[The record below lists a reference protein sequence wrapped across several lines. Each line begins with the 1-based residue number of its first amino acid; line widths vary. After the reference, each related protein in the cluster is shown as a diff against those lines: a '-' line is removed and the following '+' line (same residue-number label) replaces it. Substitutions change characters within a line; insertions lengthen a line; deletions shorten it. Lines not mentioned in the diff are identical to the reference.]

1 MAFVILS
8 AGTLTQSR
16 MHTISARVFA
26 GVIVAIVFAAL
37 VGGFAVGYMVD
48 GKVRNPPQAAPAVP
62 VESQSDLLIGR
73 FGELAGRMVQL
84 QAEAAALT
92 ERIGAIKDFEA
103 RITENV
109 AADSTPGRIAK
120 TPLGSPAGGP
130 LLQPVPT
137 RAPELP
143 QSRLMLPQLPSAAG
157 VLDGKPEGLLAGE
170 VAEMERDI
178 ERLAQTLAGLDR
190 LATGYSLAHMSF
202 PGRSPVAGFGISSGF
217 GNRSDP
223 FRRRLAFHSGV
234 DFPAP
239 TGTQISASAG
249 GRVIFA
255 GRRPDYGLTVEI
267 DHGAGLATRY
277 AHASKLHVK
286 VGQVVLPGDRI
297 ASIGSTGRSTGA
309 HLHFEVLKDGLIVD
323 PTSYLAQF

>member
-16 MHTISARVFA
+16 MHTISARVFV

-37 VGGFAVGYMVD
+37 AGGFALGYVVD
-48 GKVRNPPQAAPAVP
+48 GKVRNTPQAAPAVP
-62 VESQSDLLIGR
+62 AESQSDLLIGR
-73 FGELAGRMVQL
+73 FGELSGRMVQL

-103 RITENV
+103 RIIENV

-130 LLQPVPT
+130 LLQPVPA

-143 QSRLMLPQLPSAAG
+143 SGLILPQLPAVVG
-157 VLDGKPEGLLAGE
+157 LDGKPEGLLAGE
-170 VAEMERDI
+170 LAEMERDI

-223 FRRRLAFHSGV
+223 FRRRLAFHGGV

-239 TGTQISASAG
+239 KGTRISASAG

-323 PTSYLAQF
+323 PASYLAQF

>member
-26 GVIVAIVFAAL
+26 GVIIAIVLAAL
-37 VGGFAVGYMVD
+37 AGGFALGYMVD
-48 GKVRNPPQAAPAVP
+48 GKVRKSPEAAPVQPA
-62 VESQSDLLIGR
+62 ESQSDLLIGR

-103 RITENV
+103 RINENV
-109 AADSTPGRIAK
+109 AAAAPPGRIAK

-130 LLQPVPT
+130 LLQPVPA
-137 RAPELP
+137 RPPELP
-143 QSRLMLPQLPSAAG
+143 QVGLMPPQLPPAVA
-157 VLDGKPEGLLAGE
+157 LDGKPEGLLAGE
-170 VAEMERDI
+170 LAEMERDI

-239 TGTQISASAG
+239 AGTQISASAG

-309 HLHFEVLKDGLIVD
+309 HLHFEVMKDGLIVD
-323 PTSYLAQF
+323 PASYLAQF

>member
-37 VGGFAVGYMVD
+37 AGGFALGYMVD
-48 GKVRNPPQAAPAVP
+48 GKVRNPPQAAPVVP
-62 VESQSDLLIGR
+62 AESQSDLLIGR
-73 FGELAGRMVQL
+73 FGELSGRMVQL

-92 ERIGAIKDFEA
+92 ERIGAIRDFEA

-109 AADSTPGRIAK
+109 AADSAPGRIAK

-130 LLQPVPT
+130 LLQPVPA

-143 QSRLMLPQLPSAAG
+143 SALMLPPAAG
-157 VLDGKPEGLLAGE
+157 ILDGKPEGLLAGE

-309 HLHFEVLKDGLIVD
+309 HLHFEILKDGLIVD
-323 PTSYLAQF
+323 PASYLAQF

>member
-26 GVIVAIVFAAL
+26 GVIIAIVLAAL
-37 VGGFAVGYMVD
+37 AGGFALGYMVD
-48 GKVRNPPQAAPAVP
+48 GKVRNPPQAAPVLP

-84 QAEAAALT
+84 QAEATALT

-103 RITENV
+103 RINENV
-109 AADSTPGRIAK
+109 AAAAPPGRIAK

-130 LLQPVPT
+130 LLRPVPA
-137 RAPELP
+137 RPPELP
-143 QSRLMLPQLPSAAG
+143 QVGLMPPQLPPAVA
-157 VLDGKPEGLLAGE
+157 LDGKPEGLLAGE
-170 VAEMERDI
+170 LAEMERDI

-239 TGTQISASAG
+239 AGTQISASAG

-309 HLHFEVLKDGLIVD
+309 HLHFEVMKDGLIVD
-323 PTSYLAQF
+323 PASYLAQF

>member
-26 GVIVAIVFAAL
+26 GVIIAIVLAAL
-37 VGGFAVGYMVD
+37 AGGFALGYMVD
-48 GKVRNPPQAAPAVP
+48 GKVRNPPQTAPVQPA
-62 VESQSDLLIGR
+62 ESQSDLLIGR

-103 RITENV
+103 RINENV
-109 AADSTPGRIAK
+109 AAAPAGRIAK

-130 LLQPVPT
+130 LLQPVPA

-143 QSRLMLPQLPSAAG
+143 QFGLLMPPQLPPAVA
-157 VLDGKPEGLLAGE
+157 LHGKPEGLLAGE
-170 VAEMERDI
+170 LAEMERDI

-239 TGTQISASAG
+239 AGTQISASAG
-249 GRVIFA
+249 GRVVFA

-309 HLHFEVLKDGLIVD
+309 HLHFEVMKDGLIVD
-323 PTSYLAQF
+323 PASYLAQF